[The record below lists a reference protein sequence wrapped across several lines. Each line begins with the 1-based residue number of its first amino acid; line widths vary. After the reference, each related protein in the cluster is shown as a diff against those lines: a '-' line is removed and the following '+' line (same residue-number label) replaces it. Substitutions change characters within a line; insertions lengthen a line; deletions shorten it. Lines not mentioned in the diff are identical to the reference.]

1 MEVKHGALQDKS
13 FLNWKLSNFYFIIV
27 WERVYVCAC
36 ACPYRTS
43 MNFARPPSSKAE
55 MTHETPQNRSF
66 FVSYLV
72 QLRFVEYYLV
82 GLGSQAQDEA
92 GCWWWRVVLWWQPDS
107 WNQVASLG
115 NPREFKKPDVSICL
129 YKYTRIIIYIYIFEI
144 WHLFE
149 FIVFVQW
156 FLYCWIRGSWRPYD
170 QEVSV
175 ASLTLPDNLMRRLM
189 RTGTV
194 KGGELMT
201 SGLNEGDLIARPYL
215 SDDGWV

>member
-1 MEVKHGALQDKS
+1 MYVHALVHIELRWTLQGPLLQRPRWLMKHHRIAASLLVTSYNSDLLK
-13 FLNWKLSNFYFIIV
+13 IIL
-27 WERVYVCAC
+27 
-36 ACPYRTS
+36 
-43 MNFARPPSSKAE
+43 
-55 MTHETPQNRSF
+55 
-66 FVSYLV
+66 LV
-72 QLRFVEYYLV
+72 
-82 GLGSQAQDEA
+82 LGPRHRMRRDA
-92 GCWWWRVVLWWQPDS
+92 GGDGWCYGDNPIREIRL
-107 WNQVASLG
+107 ASLG
-115 NPREFKKPDVSICL
+115 NPREFKKPNVSICL